1 MAEMFKA
8 ILRFMAFIYGREKF
22 GPPVKAGPESGH
34 DKHLP
39 LSVWAASW
47 VADVCRG
54 VFRILVPSRLR
65 RKILPWLV
73 SKAHKAHRAS
83 EPLLAT
89 MSKSG
94 QALEEGLNVI
104 GYLTAELGIGES
116 ARSTLRAALSVGL
129 GTKAINIPHG
139 CDHRKNESIPSE
151 NFEARTYDINLF
163 HVNPDHMSIAYT
175 FLGSAFVAPRFN
187 IGYWVWETKSLP
199 DEWYQGSD
207 LLDEVWTPSTFCR
220 EAIATKI
227 DLPVVR
233 IPHNVEPMVPPG
245 INRGHFGLPEKGF
258 MFLCMADFFSTPERK
273 NPLGA
278 IEAFV
283 KAFNHGP
290 EGVYLVVKVI
300 NSWWRPDAMELI
312 NQFAARNSSI
322 IVIDGYLDR
331 PRVNA
336 LINCC
341 DCYVSLHRSEG
352 FGLPIAEAMYM
363 GKPVIATGWSGN
375 MEFMDE
381 ENSLPVRFRMAEIT
395 KDAGPYKK
403 GQVWADPDLNHA
415 AELMRRIVSDEDLA
429 KLIRVRAESR
439 IKTDFSPERIGRL
452 MLGRLELIQ
461 NRFLKRLG
469 R

>member
-1 MAEMFKA
+1 MAEMFKT

-22 GPPVKAGPESGH
+22 GPAVKSGPESWH

-39 LSVWAASW
+39 LSVWAATW
-47 VADVCRG
+47 VADVCRC

-65 RKILPWLV
+65 RKTLPWLV
-73 SKAHKAHRAS
+73 SKAHKAHRTS
-83 EPLLAT
+83 EPIVAT
-89 MSKSG
+89 MRKSG

-116 ARSTLRAALSVGL
+116 ARSTLRAALGVGL
-129 GTKAINIPHG
+129 GTKAFNIPYG

-151 NFEARTYDINLF
+151 NYEARTYDINLF
-163 HVNPDHMSIAYT
+163 HVNPDYMSMAYT
-175 FLGSAFVAPRFN
+175 YLGSAFVAPRFN

-199 DEWYQGSD
+199 DEWCRGSD

-220 EAIATKI
+220 EAIATKV
-227 DLPVVR
+227 DLPVAK
-233 IPHNVEPMVPPG
+233 IPHNVEPLVPPG
-245 INRGHFGLPEKGF
+245 INRGHFGLPKKGF

-283 KAFNHGP
+283 KGFGHNP
-290 EGVYLVVKVI
+290 EHVYLVVKVI
-300 NSWWRPDAMELI
+300 NSWSRPDVMDLI
-312 NQFAARNSSI
+312 NQFSAKNRGI
-322 IVIDGYLDR
+322 IVIDGCLDR
-331 PRVNA
+331 PKVNA

-341 DCYVSLHRSEG
+341 DCFLSLHRSEG

-375 MEFMDE
+375 MEFMDRD
-381 ENSLPVRFRMAEIT
+381 NSLPVRFKMAEIT

-403 GQVWADPDLNHA
+403 GHVWADPDLNHA
-415 AELMRRIVSDEDLA
+415 AEKMRRIVSDEKLA
-429 KLIRVRAESR
+429 RLIGAKAEAK
-439 IKTDFSPERIGRL
+439 IKTEFSPERIGRL
-452 MLGRLELIQ
+452 MLDRLQLIQ
-461 NRFLKRLG
+461 RIFMT
-469 R
+469 

>member
-1 MAEMFKA
+1 MVAMFKA
-8 ILRFMAFIYGREKF
+8 IWRFMTFIYGREKY
-22 GPPVKAGPESGH
+22 GPSVNAGPESRH

-39 LSVWAASW
+39 ASVWATSW
-47 VADVCRG
+47 VADVCRC

-73 SKAHKAHRAS
+73 SKAHKAHRAR

-116 ARSTLRAALSVGL
+116 ARSTLRAALRVGL

-151 NFEARTYDINLF
+151 KYEAKTYDINLF
-163 HVNPDHMSIAYT
+163 HVNPDFMSTAYT
-175 FLGSAFVAPRFN
+175 YLGSAFVAARFN
-187 IGYWVWETKSLP
+187 IGYWVWETTSLP
-199 DEWYQGSD
+199 GDWRPGFG
-207 LLDEVWTPSTFCR
+207 LVDEVWTPSTFCR
-220 EAIATKI
+220 EVIATKV
-227 DLPVVR
+227 DLPVAK
-233 IPHNVEPMVPPG
+233 IPHNVEPLVPPG

-283 KAFNHGP
+283 KAFNHCP

-331 PRVNA
+331 PKVNA

-381 ENSLPVRFRMAEIT
+381 ENSLPVRFKMAQIT
-395 KDAGPYKK
+395 EDAGPYKK
-403 GQVWADPDLNHA
+403 GHLWAEPDLDHA
-415 AELMRRIVSDEDLA
+415 AEKMRRIVSDEKLA
-429 KLIRVRAESR
+429 RLIGAKAEAK
-439 IKTDFSPERIGRL
+439 IKTEFSPERIGRL
-452 MLGRLELIQ
+452 MMDRFHLIRNRLLM
-461 NRFLKRLG
+461 
-469 R
+469 